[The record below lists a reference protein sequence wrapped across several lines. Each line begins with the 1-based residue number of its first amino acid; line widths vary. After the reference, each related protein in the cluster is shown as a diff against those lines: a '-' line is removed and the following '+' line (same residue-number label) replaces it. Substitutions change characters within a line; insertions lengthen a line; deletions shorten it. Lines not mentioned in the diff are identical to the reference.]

1 MGKLL
6 LLGKYIFL
14 IFSSD
19 FFENRKHIHVTFSHK
34 GFKKSCKFWLEPKI
48 ELDENKKGDFSNKE
62 LKEIEKLIIKYKK
75 QLLEQLEKFYNGK
88 KIKSIKI

>member
-1 MGKLL
+1 M
-6 LLGKYIFL
+6 
-14 IFSSD
+14 
-19 FFENRKHIHVTFSHK
+19 
-34 GFKKSCKFWLEPKI
+34 